1 MTTGQFFYS
10 SALWVAAFLGV
21 TLAVIILALIRRDH
35 LYIRQA
41 LWWIAVAAVALAV
54 GIFPAGLD
62 KVGIAVGI
70 AYPPMLA
77 AVIAIAAMLI
87 KILLQD
93 LAITRQERQI
103 RRLAQQM
110 AIRDGLS
117 SSTDDSNAGDK

>member
-1 MTTGQFFYS
+1 MTAETS
-10 SALWVAAFLGV
+10 NPAALWVGAFLGL
-21 TLAVIILALIRRDH
+21 TLAVVILALIRRDH

-62 KVGIAVGI
+62 QVGRTIGI

-93 LAITRQERQI
+93 VAITRQERQI
-103 RRLAQQM
+103 RRLAQELAM
-110 AIRDGLS
+110 RASVPTNKTHADGE
-117 SSTDDSNAGDK
+117 

>member
-1 MTTGQFFYS
+1 MNEQIS
-10 SALWVAAFLGV
+10 NSAALWVAAILGL
-21 TLAVIILALIRRDH
+21 TLAVAILALIRRDH

-62 KVGIAVGI
+62 QVGRAIGI

-77 AVIAIAAMLI
+77 VVIAIAAMLI

-93 LAITRQERQI
+93 VAITRQERQI
-103 RRLAQQM
+103 RRLAQEL
-110 AIRDGLS
+110 AIRGGEANPKRD
-117 SSTDDSNAGDK
+117 AGAQGD

>member
-1 MTTGQFFYS
+1 MTTGTS
-10 SALWVAAFLGV
+10 NPAALWVAAFLGL
-21 TLAVIILALIRRDH
+21 TLAVVILALIRRDH

-62 KVGIAVGI
+62 QVGRALGI
-70 AYPPMLA
+70 LYPPMLA

-93 LAITRQERQI
+93 VAITRQERQI
-103 RRLAQQM
+103 RRLAQELAM
-110 AIRDGLS
+110 RTSAARNATDTDGE
-117 SSTDDSNAGDK
+117 

>member
-1 MTTGQFFYS
+1 MTAEVS
-10 SALWVAAFLGV
+10 NPAAVWVAASLGL
-21 TLAVIILALIRRDH
+21 TLAVVILTLIRRDH

-62 KVGIAVGI
+62 QVGRAIGI

-93 LAITRQERQI
+93 VAITRQERQI
-103 RRLAQQM
+103 RRLAQEL
-110 AIRDGLS
+110 AIREGMS
-117 SSTDDSNAGDK
+117 SSKDES

>member
-1 MTTGQFFYS
+1 MTGTTGNV
-10 SALWVAAFLGV
+10 SALWVGALLGL
-21 TLAVIILALIRRDH
+21 TLAVVIFALIRRDH

-62 KVGIAVGI
+62 QVGRAIGI

-77 AVIAIAAMLI
+77 AGTAIVAMLI

-93 LAITRQERQI
+93 VAITRQERQI
-103 RRLAQQM
+103 RRLAQELAM
-110 AIRDGLS
+110 RMPAAKNKADADG
-117 SSTDDSNAGDK
+117 K